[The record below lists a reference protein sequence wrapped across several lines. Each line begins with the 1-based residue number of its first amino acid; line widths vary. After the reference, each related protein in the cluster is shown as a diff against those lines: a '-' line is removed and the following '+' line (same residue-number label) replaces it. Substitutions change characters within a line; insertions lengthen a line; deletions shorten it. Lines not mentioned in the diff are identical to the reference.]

1 MFSKLHTHK
10 NRAISFLGEWHT
22 HPESNPIPSPLDK
35 KEWQQIKK
43 HNTEPLIFCIL
54 GTESTYFSV
63 YK

>member
-1 MFSKLHTHK
+1 M
-10 NRAISFLGEWHT
+10 GEWHT